1 MHRVNVIL
9 LSVGM
14 AFLVTPST
22 AAGRRLHLTC
32 QDGDPQVLLDGRPAP
47 FDQAT
52 CDSVADGVCAFT
64 VFQVPFV
71 PCACPTI
78 GCCET
83 TVTSEVP
90 LNRKKRI
97 PRGSYSLVLRCLP
110 LAHTVPCEGPD
121 ASTVHLSTD
130 IQPIFDRSCWTV
142 WNVLLLPSD
151 ALRYRNFS
159 VIPFGNPAAVAHH
172 HQDAGGLRGGSAVL
186 GDRLV
191 EQLEVLAVAQQRE
204 SVQRAELVVGLG
216 EQPEPRDVQE
226 PVPRARER
234 TGCHRP
240 FPSAWR

>member
-9 LSVGM
+9 LAVGM

-22 AAGRRLHLTC
+22 AAGRRVHLTC

-64 VFQVPFV
+64 VFHVPFV

-90 LNRKKRI
+90 LKRRKRI

-121 ASTVHLSTD
+121 APTVHLSTD
-130 IQPIFDRSCWTV
+130 IQPIFDRSC
-142 WNVLLLPSD
+142 
-151 ALRYRNFS
+151 
-159 VIPFGNPAAVAHH
+159 AVA
-172 HQDAGGLRGGSAVL
+172 
-186 GDRLV
+186 
-191 EQLEVLAVAQQRE
+191 
-204 SVQRAELVVGLG
+204 
-216 EQPEPRDVQE
+216 
-226 PVPRARER
+226 
-234 TGCHRP
+234 GCHLGPLRP
-240 FPSAWR
+240 QRQDLSAGQAFSFTVGVNSTEKPTLLRISPGHPDKSYLLQKIEGTPGIAGVQMPPGCPGTALNGAQCLSVEDITVIRQWITECALNN